1 MAIAQ
6 QAVSVANMLDAA
18 VAEAVDKVRVIER
31 ERGVNREALEEI
43 KAVLKELAA
52 RSELFPAGDYP
63 IVLDDRGQNPIYRLS
78 EDEDHGFALYMTTSR
93 GSKKVPPHN
102 HTTWAVIVGLQGD
115 EENYFYER
123 TDDGSREGQ
132 GALRQVGHQT
142 VRTGEGVAM
151 MPDDIHHIETHGDV
165 QTLHF
170 HMYGLALD
178 HLHERVMYNV
188 DEGTYKM
195 FGASQNIRDLT

>member
-1 MAIAQ
+1 MTIAQ
-6 QAVSVANMLDAA
+6 QVTSVGKMREAA
-18 VAEAVDKVRVIER
+18 VAEAVDKVRVMER
-31 ERGVNREALEEI
+31 EQGVNRGTLEDI
-43 KAVLKELAA
+43 KTVLKELAA
-52 RSELFPAGDYP
+52 RNELFPAGDFP
-63 IVLDDRGQNPIYRLS
+63 IVIDDRGQNPIYRLS
-78 EDEDHGFALYMTTSR
+78 EDEDHTFALYMTTSR
-93 GSKKVPPHN
+93 GAKKVPPHN

-142 VRTGEGVAM
+142 VRAGEGVAM
-151 MPDDIHHIETHGDV
+151 MPEDIHHIETHGDA

-178 HLHERVMYNV
+178 HLHKRVMYNV
-188 DEGTYKM
+188 DKGTYKM